1 MGYTLFAEV
10 HEGRQASVDSKFQRT
25 YTRVFLV
32 GTDAG
37 TYGPFYAGS
46 HPSLPLIYSSY
57 PEDPYAFCVRLSPSQ
72 DQDDPTLW
80 RVTAE
85 YSYNLDLGTG
95 GTGNPAVD
103 AQQAG
108 QAPAD
113 RVPNPLLRPRD
124 YSISSG
130 TYPWAVYRARN
141 PSTGVYDKGITNS
154 AGDPFLP
161 PVEIQRAE
169 ATITVGLNA
178 TSSPSAAWLGSVGCV
193 NSNSMLIGPYSV
205 GVGTVK
211 LNKVS
216 AQFVFENNMSYWR
229 WSLEF
234 GYRSTWSVEIL
245 DQGLRE
251 LVSGS
256 LKFIRDPATGEKV
269 DQPVLLDGAG
279 AKLASGGT
287 PYFRTFDVYPRVA
300 FTTPL

>member
-1 MGYTLFAEV
+1 MAYTLFCEV

-37 TYGPFYAGS
+37 THGPFYAGS
-46 HPSLPLIYSSY
+46 HPSLPAIYSSH
-57 PEDPYAFCVRLSPSQ
+57 PEDPYAFCIRLAPAQ

-95 GTGNPAVD
+95 GTGNPSVD

-108 QAPAD
+108 QAPGD
-113 RVPNPLLRPRD
+113 RVANPLLRPRD

-130 TYPWAVYRARN
+130 TYPWAVYRARD
-141 PSTGVYDKGITNS
+141 PVSGLYDQAIINS

-169 ATITVGLNA
+169 ATITVGLNDV
-178 TSSPSAAWLGSVGCV
+178 SSPSAAWLGAVGSV
-193 NSNSMLIGPYSV
+193 NSNVMVIGPYVV

-211 LNKVS
+211 LNKVT
-216 AQFVFENNMSYWR
+216 ANFVFENNISYWR

-234 GYRSTWSVEIL
+234 GYRSTWAFEIL

-251 LVSGS
+251 VVSGVQ
-256 LKFIRDPATGEKV
+256 KFIRDPATGEKV
-269 DQPVLLDGAG
+269 DQPVLLDG
-279 AKLASGGT
+279 SGGKLGAA
-287 PYFRTFDVYPRVA
+287 PPVFLTFDAYPRVA